1 MAAKKKDIKNV
12 LKLII
17 PGGQASPAPPLGPIL
32 GQNGVNIGLFTQE
45 FNDKTRDMMG
55 NNVNVILTVMKDG
68 SFKMKIMGPTT
79 EGLLKKAAGIKKG
92 SGTPNKDKVGKVT
105 AQQIKEI
112 AQTKMPYLNT
122 ASDEAAYKIVEG
134 TAKSLGLEIV
144 K

>member
-1 MAAKKKDIKNV
+1 MAEKKKDIKNV

-17 PGGQASPAPPLGPIL
+17 PGGQATPAPPLGPIL

-45 FNDKTRDMMG
+45 FNDKTREMMG
-55 NNVNVILTVMKDG
+55 NNVNVELTVMKDG

-92 SGTPNKDKVGKVT
+92 TGVAKDKVGKVT
-105 AQQIKEI
+105 AQQVREI
-112 AQTKMPYLNT
+112 AEIKMPYLNT
-122 ASDEAAYKIVEG
+122 ADMDAAVRIVEG